1 MTNGNTIILRKVC
14 HMTSAHN
21 RYDVRI
27 FQKECRSLANSEY
40 DVTLIVND
48 CYDDEVIDNV
58 KIISTKF
65 KYRNRIERIFYSRK
79 LIFKKAIDVDAD
91 IYHFHDPELLPVG
104 NKLKRNGKK
113 VIFDSHEDVP
123 SQIKDKQWIPKLI
136 RNTISAIYEVYE
148 KKSVK
153 GYDSVISVTPHIV
166 ERFKK
171 INLNSIMIT
180 NYPIVSKIVE
190 KKENAL
196 NTICFAGG
204 ISEQWNH
211 DKIIKAIENID
222 GIEYLLAGNGTDEY
236 IKLLKSLPG
245 WNKVNYVGK
254 IPHADVKD
262 LYSKS
267 VAGMA
272 LNYSIQAKGEGT
284 LGNTKIFEYME
295 AGLPII
301 CTDYKLWQEIIDEY
315 ECGICVNPNN
325 VKDIEREILFIINNK
340 DKAGEMGI
348 NGQQAII
355 NEYNWETQKKKLIK
369 CYNYLSQNI

>member
-1 MTNGNTIILRKVC
+1 MTKENQKKTTKVC

-27 FQKECRSLANSEY
+27 FEKECKSLANNGY

-48 CYDDEVIDNV
+48 CYNDEIIDNV
-58 KIISTKF
+58 KIISTKY
-65 KYRNRIERIFYSRK
+65 KYKNRAERILNAQKF
-79 LIFKKAIDVDAD
+79 IIKKAISVNAD

-104 NKLKRNGKK
+104 NKLKRIGKK

-123 SQIKDKQWIPKLI
+123 EQIKDKQWLPILL
-136 RNTISAIYEVYE
+136 RNIISELYRIYE
-148 KKSVK
+148 KHSVK
-153 GYDSVISVTPHIV
+153 RYDSIISVTPHIV

-204 ISEQWNH
+204 ISEQWTH

-222 GIEYLLAGNGTDEY
+222 EIEYLLAGNGTDEY
-236 IKLLKSLPG
+236 IKFLKSLPG

-262 LYSKS
+262 LYSKA

-325 VKDIEREILFIINNK
+325 VKDIERAILFIIDNK

-355 NEYNWETQKKKLIK
+355 NEYNWETQKKTLIK